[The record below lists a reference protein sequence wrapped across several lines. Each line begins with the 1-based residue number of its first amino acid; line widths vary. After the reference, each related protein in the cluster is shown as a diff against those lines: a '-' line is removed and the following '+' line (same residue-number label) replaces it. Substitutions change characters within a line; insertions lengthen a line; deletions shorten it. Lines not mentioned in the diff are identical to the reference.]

1 MDWGANIIQP
11 LMIIFLVQQSPE
23 GGYEARALDHDIFTQ
38 AENMEELR
46 TMVRDAVRCHFDGL
60 L

>member
-1 MDWGANIIQP
+1 
-11 LMIIFLVQQSPE
+11 MIIFLAQKSPE

-38 AENMEELR
+38 AKNVEELR
-46 TMVRDAVRCHFDGL
+46 TIVREAVRRRFDSL

>member
-1 MDWGANIIQP
+1 MDRGTNIVEP
-11 LMIIFLVQQSPE
+11 SMIIFLVQKSPE

-38 AENMEELR
+38 AEDIEELR
-46 TMVRDAVRCHFDGL
+46 TMVRDAVRCHFDSL